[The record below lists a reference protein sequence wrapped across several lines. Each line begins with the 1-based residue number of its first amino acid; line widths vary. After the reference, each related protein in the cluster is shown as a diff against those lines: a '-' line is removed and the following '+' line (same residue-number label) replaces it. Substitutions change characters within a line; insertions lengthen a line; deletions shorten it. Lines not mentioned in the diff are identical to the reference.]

1 MTDNVDH
8 PKHYEQYNIETITA
22 IEGQSTPDEFR
33 GFLKGNVMKY
43 LARYRKKN
51 GVEDLNKA
59 EWYLDKLTRFELE
72 QTGEYVNAPNRPEV
86 RFS

>member
-33 GFLKGNVMKY
+33 GFLKGNAMKY
-43 LARYRKKN
+43 LARYRGKN
-51 GVEDLNKA
+51 GIEDLEKA
-59 EWYLDKLTRFELE
+59 QWYLETLHEYEVE
-72 QTGEYVNAPNRPEV
+72 QEPFTN
-86 RFS
+86 